1 MKMDPLSKYLVDH
14 NIPWNPENG
23 QSTQNYNTMVF
34 DFPMKAPDSAIVSGD
49 RPALEQLEY
58 WKMFQMNY
66 CEHKPSFTCM
76 VKPEEWL
83 ETGAWVF
90 KNWDIVS
97 GISFLPSDGGLYN
110 LAPYENITKEQYE
123 ELIKNLPLLDFADLP
138 KYEQD
143 DYTTGAKEFACS
155 SGVCEI

>member
-34 DFPMKAPDSAIVSGD
+34 DFPMKAPDQAIVSSD

-76 VKPEEWL
+76 VKPDEWL
-83 ETGAWVF
+83 ETGAWIYR
-90 KNWDIVS
+90 NWDIVS

-110 LAPYENITKEQYE
+110 LAPYENITKEQYD

-155 SGVCEI
+155 GGACEI